1 MSEYIHYKKC
11 KAFPNKTYAGRKF
24 YASDGT
30 PCCLGAFDMADVFEQ
45 PLDCCRECPK
55 FVNNVDKE
63 EGE

>member
-1 MSEYIHYKKC
+1 MSNYIQYKKC
-11 KAFPNKTYAGRKF
+11 KAFPNRMYAGRKY

-30 PCCLGAFDMADVFEQ
+30 PCCLGAFDMMDANEQ

-63 EGE
+63 DD